1 VHHWYTSKEKSHSLP
16 TFTPVYSPGITK
28 IYFIQSPTE
37 YFIPSCNISLG
48 PAYAH
53 KLKTSSNIATLAN
66 ITRHNKRSMDTYL
79 FKTHNKSLTHGTQLQ
94 STPLAGPWIIPQL
107 PHSLK
112 SKEPTTLQ
120 AFTIIDL
127 NMHFMEIV
135 ALKNKESITI
145 TCTLNQ
151 VWLCLYPNR
160 LIVFLTMVQNSSPP
174 NFKNFF
180 NHMEFDP
187 N

>member
-1 VHHWYTSKEKSHSLP
+1 
-16 TFTPVYSPGITK
+16 
-28 IYFIQSPTE
+28 
-37 YFIPSCNISLG
+37 
-48 PAYAH
+48 
-53 KLKTSSNIATLAN
+53 
-66 ITRHNKRSMDTYL
+66 
-79 FKTHNKSLTHGTQLQ
+79 
-94 STPLAGPWIIPQL
+94 
-107 PHSLK
+107 
-112 SKEPTTLQ
+112 
-120 AFTIIDL
+120 
-127 NMHFMEIV
+127 MEIV